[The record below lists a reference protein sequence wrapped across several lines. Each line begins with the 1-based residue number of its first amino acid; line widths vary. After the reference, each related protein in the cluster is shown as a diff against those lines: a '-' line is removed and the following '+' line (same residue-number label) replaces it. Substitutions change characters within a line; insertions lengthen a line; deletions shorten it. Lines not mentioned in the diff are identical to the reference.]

1 MLFDSIGMCF
11 EKIRIHSGS
20 IMYFNR
26 MQTCSESI
34 PLHFVS
40 IHVYLKACF
49 LKAFE
54 CILKANEH
62 ILRAYE
68 CVWNVCDYRYISSFD
83 VIRAHKAAM
92 AFHMFILEK
101 YGYESLS
108 DI

>member
-1 MLFDSIGMCF
+1 MLFDSIEMCF

-83 VIRAHKAAM
+83 V
-92 AFHMFILEK
+92 
-101 YGYESLS
+101 
-108 DI
+108 